1 MKRLLLILSLLLTL
15 SCSTTPA
22 VIAAP
27 PSSPEFSADR
37 IEADM
42 RFLADDLLEG
52 RDTGSRGHEIAARYV
67 AAEFSKMGLEP
78 AGDDGWFQRVPFV
91 RATATDAS
99 FELRNAEGVV
109 TMTPAEDFSVV
120 PSASRPE
127 LTVAGPIV
135 FAGYGVIEPDQDWND
150 YEGLDVDGAIVLV
163 VRNAPA
169 SFPSTLRAVNASTLR
184 KLELAS
190 ERGAVGMIEVTARIR
205 DGDSS
210 TRTSPSL
217 GWPSVRWVEPG
228 GRVHDEEGLPAR
240 IRLSDDGAAKLF
252 EAAGRVFDDLV
263 VDVEEGKVAGYPLGI
278 SGRLTI
284 NSETEEF
291 ASPNVLGMVRGT
303 KWPGESL
310 IYVAHLDH
318 IGIRES
324 EDDEDRIYNG
334 AYDNA
339 SGVASMLEVARA
351 FAESEER
358 PGRSI
363 VFAAVTGEEKGL
375 LGADYLAINPTDP
388 IGEPV
393 GAISIDM
400 FLMLYP
406 LYDVVGFGAEHSTLG
421 PALDRAAESMGI
433 VTSPDYAPEQTL
445 FVRTDHYPFVRQGVP
460 GLFLVHGLQN
470 GTPETG
476 REAMTEWLRTH
487 YHRPSDDLNQE
498 IDFDAGA
505 RFAELNYRLGLEIAN
520 APDRPRWN
528 EGDWFGEHFGSD

>member
-1 MKRLLLILSLLLTL
+1 MKRSLLILSLLLTL

-22 VIAAP
+22 VLAGP
-27 PSSPEFSADR
+27 SSSPEFSADR
-37 IEADM
+37 IEADI

-67 AAEFSKMGLEP
+67 AAEFAKMGLEP
-78 AGDDGWFQRVPFV
+78 AGDDEWFQRVPFV

-99 FELRNAEGVV
+99 FELRTGEGVV

-127 LTVAGPIV
+127 LNVAGPIV

-150 YEGLDVDGAIVLV
+150 YEGLDVDGAIILVL
-163 VRNAPA
+163 RNAPA

-190 ERGAVGMIEVTARIR
+190 ERGAVGMIEVTARTR

-210 TRTSPSL
+210 TRRPRSL
-217 GWPSVRWVEPG
+217 GWPSVRWVEPA

-252 EAAGRVFDDLV
+252 EAAGRDFDDLI

-284 NSETEEF
+284 TSETEEF

-318 IGIRES
+318 VGMRES
-324 EDDEDRIYNG
+324 EDDEDHIYNG

-358 PGRSI
+358 PERSI

-406 LYDVVGFGAEHSTLG
+406 LHDVVGFGAEHSTLG

-476 REAMTEWLRTH
+476 SEAMTEWLRTH

-498 IDFDAGA
+498 IDFNAGA

-528 EGDWFGEHFGSD
+528 EGDWFGEHYGSD